1 MDERDI
7 TRSFRRGFATLF
19 VVDLITKGLTA
30 ATVVILIRG
39 LSVSIYA
46 YVTLLLALA
55 QLTASAAGGGILT
68 RYLREESEQ
77 ASRGFR
83 ESTDGQFLEA
93 VTKASLII
101 AGFGVCMVPVV
112 KGFGIGTEFGGVS
125 LVILAVVFAAGSNA
139 TDLAIARHQA
149 RRRFSKAGAFN
160 VIRAFALLVSA
171 VIVSFA
177 DNVLVIGGWLV
188 ASMLVVALASAGGTV
203 RKALGA
209 RERLRIHFSREEA
222 WLSFFSFA
230 SAGFAY
236 VDILVASALLGEHE
250 VSTLGASLRYWAVV
264 LSAMPALGAVL
275 RVRTAQFDI
284 VDSPTRQRS
293 MVLSWIRRTS
303 IPAALLTTA
312 AFLLAPVLIPEVDGG
327 KYPGSIAA
335 FRIFL
340 VTAFVA
346 YTTAP
351 AGTIL
356 IARRRYDVLGSV
368 YGLGLILNLIG
379 DIIVAQP
386 FGVTGIAVVSSIVYL
401 AIGIVVTLL
410 AIRGC
415 GAASTNSQRRITV

>member
-1 MDERDI
+1 MDDRDI

-46 YVTLLLALA
+46 YVTLLLAIA

-93 VTKASLII
+93 LAKASLII
-101 AGFGVCMVPVV
+101 AVFGICIVPLV
-112 KGFGIGTEFGGVS
+112 KGFGIGTEFGGAS
-125 LVILAVVFAAGSNA
+125 LVILAVAFAAGSNA

-149 RRRFSKAGAFN
+149 RRRFSKAGALN

-188 ASMLVVALASAGGTV
+188 ASMLVVALASAGG
-203 RKALGA
+203 ALRTAPGA
-209 RERLRIHFSREEA
+209 RDRLRINFSREEA

-236 VDILVASALLGEHE
+236 VDILVASALLGEHQ

-284 VDSPTRQRS
+284 VDSPARQRS

-327 KYPGSIAA
+327 KYPGSIAV

-410 AIRGC
+410 AIRGR